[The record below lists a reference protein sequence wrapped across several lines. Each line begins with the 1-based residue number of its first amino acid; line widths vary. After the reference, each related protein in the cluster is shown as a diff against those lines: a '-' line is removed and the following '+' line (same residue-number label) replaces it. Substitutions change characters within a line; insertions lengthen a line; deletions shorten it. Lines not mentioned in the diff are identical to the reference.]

1 MRIRCLSVILIL
13 LFIFAAIPSINQLEP
28 NGAIFDSS
36 DNFDYADISV
46 DIYDSQGVELDCSI
60 FARNPWS
67 QLILDETTGF
77 DSVMQVRVGAGIM
90 IDAECEGYSV
100 PYQAPILIEDDLE
113 ISITANQ
120 MSRNISINSGA
131 EVTSY
136 EIKSITSDF
145 YYSINQNSGY
155 FASPANESLEL
166 VAYSNQTAVGILR
179 ISGVSNQNVS
189 IELPQISSEFL
200 SFENPNPLLEF
211 RIYSPYS
218 TELVELNCNSHC
230 NASLPQIF
238 TYDSSLENQNSPYF
252 VSALSENNLIN
263 QSVSL
268 TNEPDLSIF
277 QDFDLQA
284 QASNSM
290 AKLNFHDA
298 NESSSIIQAQYMESM
313 YFDYGQ
319 GIPSLPYSN
328 LGIQMQSDLLFEKDV
343 SEVVQNLT
351 WMDSVSNLCCTYDL
365 RIMDVTSNNFTI
377 FYNPGTDFSGS
388 WGWNYQME
396 MIAHSRGLNSV
407 RLGIFYGN
415 DLRQQVPLEIDL
427 HDELE
432 YYTSNGQQWISGDSS
447 NFVVVRNETSIAG
460 EMVITLKQNVAP
472 VVSATA
478 ITESNYVLSHGMW
491 PTDLEVDYRLE
502 IEDGYLSDHTCT
514 SEVRSISD
522 VILTFTSTEFNV
534 PKLEDYIEDES
545 EISIHS
551 TCLDE
556 NNLTGSLVN
565 NFSLDSQPPLLD
577 MLQSDVGCSSEFT
590 WLNETENSLLPN
602 VNFCEFFIINPG
614 SAPRF
619 MVSASDDA
627 SEQVTA
633 RWTSNVS
640 EDWSYTGNFLQEV
653 WREAAYAN
661 SASDDIESRRGE
673 APITA
678 YELLL
683 TLTDQVG
690 HQTEQRYE
698 VILRSTYDDLRI
710 IPKLKIWTDEGWATT
725 NNPGINDTIILDLSD
740 SFHPHLS
747 IEEFDFTVEKS
758 YVAEADSLTTELP
771 RLNSSNVYLAF
782 NISDLTYVDGSKIQF
797 GVHEF
802 TVRAAYDNNG
812 NTMRVEANI
821 YPQKV
826 PTLEVERILTDGDL
840 NVGLE
845 KFNIVVKNSGSSPT
859 EAKLCIGEDCVYYY
873 IAGWSPTNQGYTI
886 VPIEAQTNPSQVI
899 SVEIEYDLTD
909 EFGELNGKSGELN
922 YDSDLRTPL
931 GVSAIEIAIILVLLS
946 AIIGFIINT
955 ASSKPRKESGATET
969 SEEE

>member
-1 MRIRCLSVILIL
+1 MRIRYLSVILIL
-13 LFIFAAIPSINQLEP
+13 LFIFAAIPSVNQLDS
-28 NGAIFDSS
+28 NAVIFDSS
-36 DNFDYADISV
+36 DNLDYADVSV
-46 DIYDSQGVELDCSI
+46 IIYDNQGMELDCSI

-67 QLILDETTGF
+67 QLILSQTTGF

-90 IDAECEGYSV
+90 IDADCEGYSV
-100 PYQAPILIEDDLE
+100 PYQAPILIEDDLD
-113 ISITANQ
+113 ISITANHL
-120 MSRNISINSGA
+120 SRHISINSSADVSG
-131 EVTSY
+131 Y

-145 YYSINQNSGY
+145 THSSNHNSAD
-155 FASPANESLEL
+155 FTSPDNESLEI
-166 VAYSNQTAVGILR
+166 VAYSNQTVVGILR
-179 ISGVSNQNVS
+179 ISGVSNQNLS
-189 IELPQISSEFL
+189 IELPQLSSDFI

-218 TELVELNCNSHC
+218 TELVELNCDTNC

-238 TYDSSLENQNSPYF
+238 TYDASLENLDSPYF

-277 QDFDLQA
+277 QDFDVQA
-284 QASNSM
+284 QAINSM
-290 AKLNFHDA
+290 AKLNFNDA
-298 NESSSIIQAQYMESM
+298 NESSSTVDAKYTESM

-328 LGIQMQSDLLFEKDV
+328 LGIQRQSELLFQKEV
-343 SEVVQNLT
+343 SEVIQNLS

-365 RIMDVTSNNFTI
+365 RIMDVTSNNFTM
-377 FYNPGTDFSGS
+377 FDNPGTDFSGS
-388 WGWNYQME
+388 WGWDYQME
-396 MIAHSRGLNSV
+396 MLAYSRGLNSV
-407 RLGIFYGN
+407 RLGIIYGN

-432 YYTSNGQQWISGDSS
+432 YYTSNGQQWISGNSS
-447 NFVVVRNETSIAG
+447 NFIIIRNQTSIAG
-460 EMVITLKQNVAP
+460 EMVITLKQNIAP
-472 VVSATA
+472 KVSATA
-478 ITESNYVLSHGMW
+478 VTEGNYVLSHGIW
-491 PTDLEVDYRLE
+491 PTDLEVGYRLD

-514 SEVRSISD
+514 SEVRTISD

-534 PKLEDYIEDES
+534 PKLEDYIGDES

-551 TCLDE
+551 TCVDE
-556 NNLTGSLVN
+556 NNLTGILVN

-577 MLQSDVGCSSEFT
+577 MLQSDVGCSTEFT

-602 VNFCEFFIINPG
+602 ANFCDFFMVNPG

-619 MVSASDDA
+619 MASASDDS
-627 SEQVTA
+627 SEHITA

-661 SASDDIESRRGE
+661 SASDDVESRRGE

-678 YELLL
+678 YELVL

-690 HQTEQRYE
+690 HQTQQRYD
-698 VILRSTYDDLRI
+698 VILRSTYEDVRI
-710 IPKLKIWTDEGWATT
+710 IPKLKIWTEEGWSTT
-725 NNPGINDTIILDLSD
+725 NAPEINDTIILDLSD

-747 IEEFDFTVEKS
+747 IDDFDFTVEKS
-758 YVAEADSLTTELP
+758 YVAQADSLTAELP
-771 RLNSSNVYLAF
+771 RQNSSDLHLAF
-782 NISDLTYVDGSKIQF
+782 NISDLTYLDGSKIQF

-802 TVRAAYDNNG
+802 TVLATYDNG
-812 NTMRVEANI
+812 KVADKVEANI
-821 YPQKV
+821 YPQKPPV
-826 PTLEVERILTDGDL
+826 LEVERILTDGDL
-840 NVGLE
+840 DVGLE
-845 KFNIVVKNSGSSPT
+845 QFNVVVLNSGSSPT

-899 SVEIEYDLTD
+899 SVEIKYDLTD

-922 YDSDLRTPL
+922 YDSDLRAPL
-931 GVSAIEIAIILVLLS
+931 GISVIEIAIILVLLS

-955 ASSKPRKESGATET
+955 ASSKPGRESGTFET

>member
-1 MRIRCLSVILIL
+1 
-13 LFIFAAIPSINQLEP
+13 
-28 NGAIFDSS
+28 
-36 DNFDYADISV
+36 
-46 DIYDSQGVELDCSI
+46 
-60 FARNPWS
+60 
-67 QLILDETTGF
+67 
-77 DSVMQVRVGAGIM
+77 
-90 IDAECEGYSV
+90 
-100 PYQAPILIEDDLE
+100 
-113 ISITANQ
+113 

-136 EIKSITSDF
+136 EIKSMTSDF
-145 YYSINQNSGY
+145 SYSSNQNSAD
-155 FASPANESLEL
+155 FASPANENLEV
-166 VAYSNQTAVGILR
+166 VAYSNQTAIGILR
-179 ISGVSNQNVS
+179 ISGVSNQNIS
-189 IELPQISSEFL
+189 IELPQLSSDFF

-218 TELVELNCNSHC
+218 TELVELNCNIHC
-230 NASLPQIF
+230 NSSLPQIF
-238 TYDSSLENQNSPYF
+238 TYDSNLENIDSPYF
-252 VSALSENNLIN
+252 VSALFENNLIN

-268 TNEPDLSIF
+268 TNEPDMSIF
-277 QDFDLQA
+277 QDFDAQA

-290 AKLNFHDA
+290 ARLNFDDA
-298 NESSSIIQAQYMESM
+298 NESSSTIQAQYMETM

-328 LGIQMQSDLLFEKDV
+328 LGIQRQSELLFQKDV
-343 SEVVQNLT
+343 SEVIQNLT

-365 RIMDVTSNNFTI
+365 RIMDVTSNNFSI
-377 FYNPGTDFSGS
+377 LDNPGTDFSGS
-388 WGWNYQME
+388 WGWDYQME
-396 MIAHSRGLNSV
+396 MIAHNRGLNSV
-407 RLGIFYGN
+407 RLGIIYGN

-447 NFVVVRNETSIAG
+447 NFIVIRNQTSIAG
-460 EMVITLKQNVAP
+460 EMVITLKQNIP
-472 VVSATA
+472 PEVSATA
-478 ITESNYVLSHGMW
+478 VTEGNYVLSHGMW
-491 PTDLEVDYRLE
+491 PTDLEVDYQLD
-502 IEDGYLSDHTCT
+502 IDDGYLSDHTCT
-514 SEVRSISD
+514 SEIRTISD

-534 PKLEDYIEDES
+534 PKLEDHIGDES

-551 TCLDE
+551 TCVDE

-565 NFSLDSQPPLLD
+565 NFSLDAQPPLLD
-577 MLQSDVGCSSEFT
+577 MLQSDVGCSTEFT

-602 VNFCEFFIINPG
+602 ANFCEFFMVNPG

-619 MVSASDDA
+619 MVTASDDSSEHITA
-627 SEQVTA
+627 S
-633 RWTSNVS
+633 WTSNVS
-640 EDWSYTGNFLQEV
+640 EDWSYTGNFLQEI

-661 SASDDIESRRGE
+661 SASDDVESRRGE
-673 APITA
+673 APISA
-678 YELLL
+678 YELVL

-690 HQTEQRYE
+690 HQTQQRYE
-698 VILRSTYDDLRI
+698 VILRSTYDDVRI
-710 IPKLKIWTDEGWATT
+710 IPKLKIWTEEGWSTT
-725 NNPGINDTIILDLSD
+725 NTPEINGTIILDLSD

-747 IEEFDFTVEKS
+747 IDDFDFTVEKS
-758 YVAEADSLTTELP
+758 YVAEADSLTANLP
-771 RLNSSNVYLAF
+771 RLNSSDLYLAF

-797 GVHEF
+797 GVHGF
-802 TVRAAYDNNG
+802 TVLATYDNSEI
-812 NTMRVEANI
+812 TTKVEANI

-845 KFNIVVKNSGSSPT
+845 QFNVVVMNSGSSPT

-899 SVEIEYDLTD
+899 SVEIKYDLTD

-931 GVSAIEIAIILVLLS
+931 GISAIEIAIILVLVS

-955 ASSKPRKESGATET
+955 ASSKPRRESGEIKT

>member
-1 MRIRCLSVILIL
+1 MIL
-13 LFIFAAIPSINQLEP
+13 LFIFAAIPPVNQLDS
-28 NGAIFDSS
+28 NAAIFDSS
-36 DNFDYADISV
+36 NNLDYADVSV
-46 DIYDSQGVELDCSI
+46 NIYDNQGTELDCSI

-67 QLILDETTGF
+67 QLILSQTTSF
-77 DSVMQVRVGAGIM
+77 DSVMQVRLGAGIM
-90 IDAECEGYSV
+90 IDADCEGYSV
-100 PYQAPILIEDDLE
+100 PYQVPILIQDDLE
-113 ISITANQ
+113 ISITANH

-136 EIKSITSDF
+136 EIKSMTSDF
-145 YYSINQNSGY
+145 SYSSNQNSAD
-155 FASPANESLEL
+155 FASPANENLEV
-166 VAYSNQTAVGILR
+166 VAYSNQTAIGILR
-179 ISGVSNQNVS
+179 ISGVSNQNIS
-189 IELPQISSEFL
+189 IELPQLSSDFF

-218 TELVELNCNSHC
+218 TELVELNCNIHC
-230 NASLPQIF
+230 NSSLPQIF
-238 TYDSSLENQNSPYF
+238 TYDSNLENIDSPYF
-252 VSALSENNLIN
+252 VSALFENNLIN

-268 TNEPDLSIF
+268 TNEPDMSIF
-277 QDFDLQA
+277 QDFDAQA

-290 AKLNFHDA
+290 ARLNFDDA
-298 NESSSIIQAQYMESM
+298 NESSSTIQAQYMETM

-328 LGIQMQSDLLFEKDV
+328 LGIQRQSELLFQKDV
-343 SEVVQNLT
+343 SEVIQNLT

-365 RIMDVTSNNFTI
+365 RIMDVTSNNFSI
-377 FYNPGTDFSGS
+377 LDNPGTDFSGS
-388 WGWNYQME
+388 WGWDYQME
-396 MIAHSRGLNSV
+396 MIAHNRGLNSV
-407 RLGIFYGN
+407 RLGIIYGN

-447 NFVVVRNETSIAG
+447 NFIVIRNQTSIAG
-460 EMVITLKQNVAP
+460 EMVITLKQNIP
-472 VVSATA
+472 PEVSATA
-478 ITESNYVLSHGMW
+478 VTEGNYVLSHGMW
-491 PTDLEVDYRLE
+491 PTDLEVDYQLD
-502 IEDGYLSDHTCT
+502 IDDGYLSDHTCT
-514 SEVRSISD
+514 SEIRTISD

-534 PKLEDYIEDES
+534 PKLEDHIGDES

-551 TCLDE
+551 TCVDE

-565 NFSLDSQPPLLD
+565 NFSLDAQPPLLD
-577 MLQSDVGCSSEFT
+577 MLQSDVGCSTEFT

-602 VNFCEFFIINPG
+602 ANFCEFFMVNPG

-619 MVSASDDA
+619 MVTASDDSSEHITA
-627 SEQVTA
+627 S
-633 RWTSNVS
+633 WTSNVS
-640 EDWSYTGNFLQEV
+640 EDWSYTGNFLQEI

-661 SASDDIESRRGE
+661 SASDDVESRRGE
-673 APITA
+673 APISA
-678 YELLL
+678 YELVL

-690 HQTEQRYE
+690 HQTQQRYE
-698 VILRSTYDDLRI
+698 VILRSTYDDVRI
-710 IPKLKIWTDEGWATT
+710 IPKLKIWTEEGWSTT
-725 NNPGINDTIILDLSD
+725 NTPDINDTIILDLSD

-747 IEEFDFTVEKS
+747 IDDFDFTVEKS
-758 YVAEADSLTTELP
+758 YVAEADSLTANLP
-771 RLNSSNVYLAF
+771 RLNSSDLYLAF

-797 GVHEF
+797 GVHGF
-802 TVRAAYDNNG
+802 TVLATYDNSEI
-812 NTMRVEANI
+812 TTKVEANI

-845 KFNIVVKNSGSSPT
+845 QFNVVVMNSGSSPT

-899 SVEIEYDLTD
+899 SVEIKYDLTD

-931 GVSAIEIAIILVLLS
+931 GISAIEIAIILVLVS

-955 ASSKPRKESGATET
+955 ASSKPRRESGEIKT

>member
-1 MRIRCLSVILIL
+1 MIL
-13 LFIFAAIPSINQLEP
+13 LFIFAAIPSVNQLDS
-28 NGAIFDSS
+28 NASIFDAS
-36 DNFDYADISV
+36 DNLDYAVVSV
-46 DIYDSQGVELDCSI
+46 SIYDNQGMELDCSI

-67 QLILDETTGF
+67 QLILSQATGF
-77 DSVMQVRVGAGIM
+77 DSVMQVRIGAGIM
-90 IDAECEGYSV
+90 IDADCEGYSV
-100 PYQAPILIEDDLE
+100 PYQMPIVIEDDLE

-120 MSRNISINSGA
+120 ISRQISISSGT

-145 YYSINQNSGY
+145 TYSSNQNSDV
-155 FASPANESLEL
+155 FASPTNESLEV
-166 VAYSNQTAVGILR
+166 VAYSNQTALGILR

-189 IELPQISSEFL
+189 IELPQLSSDFF
-200 SFENPNPLLEF
+200 SFENPNPLLEY
-211 RIYSPYS
+211 RTYSPYS
-218 TELVELNCNSHC
+218 TELVELNCDTNC

-238 TYDSSLENQNSPYF
+238 TYDSSLENLDSTYF

-277 QDFDLQA
+277 QDFDVQA
-284 QASNSM
+284 QTSNSM
-290 AKLNFHDA
+290 AKLNFNNA
-298 NESSSIIQAQYMESM
+298 NESSSTINAQYTERM

-328 LGIQMQSDLLFEKDV
+328 LGIQRQSELLFQKDV
-343 SEVVQNLT
+343 AEVIQNLT
-351 WMDSVSNLCCTYDL
+351 WMDAVSNLCCTYDL

-377 FYNPGTDFSGS
+377 FDNPGTDFSGS
-388 WGWNYQME
+388 WGWDYQME
-396 MIAHSRGLNSV
+396 MLAYSRGLNSV
-407 RLGIFYGN
+407 RLGVIYGN
-415 DLRQQVPLEIDL
+415 DLRQQIPLEIDL

-432 YYTSNGQQWISGDSS
+432 YFTSNGQQWISGDSS
-447 NFVVVRNETSIAG
+447 NFMVMRNQTSIAG
-460 EMVITLKQNVAP
+460 EMVITLKQNIAP
-472 VVSATA
+472 EVSATA
-478 ITESNYVLSHGMW
+478 VTEGNYVLSHGIW
-491 PTDLEVDYRLE
+491 PTDLEVDYRLD

-514 SEVRSISD
+514 SEVRTSSD

-534 PKLEDYIEDES
+534 PKLENYIGNES

-551 TCLDE
+551 TCVDE
-556 NNLTGSLVN
+556 NNLTGILVN

-577 MLQSDVGCSSEFT
+577 MLQSDVGCSTEFT

-602 VNFCEFFIINPG
+602 ANFCEFFMVNPG

-619 MVSASDDA
+619 MVSASDDSSEHITA
-627 SEQVTA
+627 S
-633 RWTSNVS
+633 WSSNVS

-661 SASDDIESRRGE
+661 SASDDVESRRGE
-673 APITA
+673 APITT
-678 YELLL
+678 YELVL

-690 HQTEQRYE
+690 HQTQQRYE
-698 VILRSTYDDLRI
+698 VILRSTYDDVRI
-710 IPKLKIWTDEGWATT
+710 IPKLKIWTDEGWSTT
-725 NNPGINDTIILDLSD
+725 NTPEINDTIILDLSD

-747 IEEFDFTVEKS
+747 IDDFDFTVEKS
-758 YVAEADSLTTELP
+758 YVAGADSLTAELP
-771 RLNSSNVYLAF
+771 RLNSSDLYLAF

-802 TVRAAYDNNG
+802 NVFAAYDNG
-812 NTMRVEANI
+812 EITDKVEANI
-821 YPQKV
+821 YPQKPPV
-826 PTLEVERILTDGDL
+826 LEVERILTDGDL
-840 NVGLE
+840 DVGLE
-845 KFNIVVKNSGSSPT
+845 QFNVVVLNSGSSPT

-899 SVEIEYDLTD
+899 SVEIQYDLTD

-931 GVSAIEIAIILVLLS
+931 GISVIEIAIVLVLLS

-955 ASSKPRKESGATET
+955 ASTKPGRDSGVTET
-969 SEEE
+969 TEEE

>member
-1 MRIRCLSVILIL
+1 MIL
-13 LFIFAAIPSINQLEP
+13 LFIFAAIPSVNQLDS
-28 NGAIFDSS
+28 NAAIFDSS
-36 DNFDYADISV
+36 DNLDYADVSV
-46 DIYDSQGVELDCSI
+46 NIYDDQGMELDCSI

-67 QLILDETTGF
+67 QLILSQATGF

-90 IDAECEGYSV
+90 IDADCEGYSV
-100 PYQAPILIEDDLE
+100 PYQMPIIIEDDLD

-120 MSRNISINSGA
+120 ISRHISINSGT

-145 YYSINQNSGY
+145 THSSNQNSAE
-155 FASPANESLEL
+155 FASPANESLEV
-166 VAYSNQTAVGILR
+166 VAYSNQTVVGILR
-179 ISGVSNQNVS
+179 ISGASNENLS
-189 IELPQISSEFL
+189 IELPQLSSDFS
-200 SFENPNPLLEF
+200 SFENPNPLLEY

-218 TELVELNCNSHC
+218 TELVELNCDSYC
-230 NASLPQIF
+230 NTSLPQIF
-238 TYDSSLENQNSPYF
+238 TYASNLENLDSPYY

-277 QDFDLQA
+277 QDFDVQA
-284 QASNSM
+284 QAINSM
-290 AKLNFHDA
+290 AKLNFNDA
-298 NESSSIIQAQYMESM
+298 NESSNTVNAQYTESM
-313 YFDYGQ
+313 FFDYRQ

-328 LGIQMQSDLLFEKDV
+328 LGIQRQSELLFQKEV
-343 SEVVQNLT
+343 SEVIQNLT

-377 FYNPGTDFSGS
+377 FDNPGTDFSGS
-388 WGWNYQME
+388 WGWDYQME
-396 MIAHSRGLNSV
+396 MLAYSRGLNSV
-407 RLGIFYGN
+407 RLGIIYGN

-427 HDELE
+427 HNELE

-447 NFVVVRNETSIAG
+447 NFMVIRNQTSIAG
-460 EMVITLKQNVAP
+460 EMVITLKQNIP
-472 VVSATA
+472 PKVSATA
-478 ITESNYVLSHGMW
+478 VTEGNYVLSHGIW
-491 PTDLEVDYRLE
+491 PTDLEVDYRLD
-502 IEDGYLSDHTCT
+502 IEDGYLSDHTCI
-514 SEVRSISD
+514 SEVRTISD
-522 VILTFTSTEFNV
+522 VILTFTSTEFSV
-534 PKLEDYIEDES
+534 PKLEDYIENES
-545 EISIHS
+545 EFSIHS
-551 TCLDE
+551 TCVDE

-577 MLQSDVGCSSEFT
+577 MLQSDVGCSTEFT

-602 VNFCEFFIINPG
+602 ANFCNFFMVNPG

-619 MVSASDDA
+619 IVSASDDS
-627 SEQVTA
+627 SEHITA
-633 RWTSNVS
+633 TWTSNVS
-640 EDWSYTGNFLQEV
+640 QDWSYTGNFLQEV

-661 SASDDIESRRGE
+661 SASDDVESRRGE

-678 YELLL
+678 YELVL

-690 HQTEQRYE
+690 HQTQQRYE
-698 VILRSTYDDLRI
+698 VILRSTYEDVRI
-710 IPKLKIWTDEGWATT
+710 IPKLKIWTDEGWSTT
-725 NNPGINDTIILDLSD
+725 NAPKISDTIILDLSD

-747 IEEFDFTVEKS
+747 IDDFDFTVEKS
-758 YVAEADSLTTELP
+758 YVAGADSLTAELP
-771 RLNSSNVYLAF
+771 GLNSSDLYLAF

-802 TVRAAYDNNG
+802 TVLAAYDNSEI
-812 NTMRVEANI
+812 TTEVEANI
-821 YPQKV
+821 YPQKPPV
-826 PTLEVERILTDGDL
+826 LEVERILTDGDL
-840 NVGLE
+840 DVGLE
-845 KFNIVVKNSGSSPT
+845 QFNVVVVNSGSSPT
-859 EAKLCIGEDCVYYY
+859 EAKLCIGDDCVYYY

-899 SVEIEYDLTD
+899 SVEIRYDLTD
-909 EFGELNGKSGELN
+909 EFGQLNGKSGELN

-931 GVSAIEIAIILVLLS
+931 GISAIEIAIVLVLLS

-955 ASSKPRKESGATET
+955 ASTKPGRDSGATEI

>member
-1 MRIRCLSVILIL
+1 MIL
-13 LFIFAAIPSINQLEP
+13 LFIFAVIPPVNQLDS
-28 NGAIFDSS
+28 NAAIFDSS
-36 DNFDYADISV
+36 NNLDYADVSV
-46 DIYDSQGVELDCSI
+46 NIYDNQGTELDCSI

-67 QLILDETTGF
+67 QLILSQTTSF
-77 DSVMQVRVGAGIM
+77 DSVMQVRLGAGIM
-90 IDAECEGYSV
+90 IDADCEGYSV
-100 PYQAPILIEDDLE
+100 PYQVPILIQDDSE
-113 ISITANQ
+113 ISITANH

-136 EIKSITSDF
+136 EIKSMTSDF
-145 YYSINQNSGY
+145 SYSSNQNSAD
-155 FASPANESLEL
+155 FASPANENLEV
-166 VAYSNQTAVGILR
+166 VAYSNQTAIGILR
-179 ISGVSNQNVS
+179 ISGVSNQNIS
-189 IELPQISSEFL
+189 IELPQLSSDFF

-218 TELVELNCNSHC
+218 TELVELNCNIHC
-230 NASLPQIF
+230 NSSLPQIF
-238 TYDSSLENQNSPYF
+238 TYDSNLENIDSPYF
-252 VSALSENNLIN
+252 VSALFENNLIN

-268 TNEPDLSIF
+268 TNEPDMSIF
-277 QDFDLQA
+277 QDFDAQA

-290 AKLNFHDA
+290 ARLNFDDA
-298 NESSSIIQAQYMESM
+298 NESSSTIQAQYMETM

-328 LGIQMQSDLLFEKDV
+328 LGIQRQSELLFQKDV
-343 SEVVQNLT
+343 SEVIQNLT

-365 RIMDVTSNNFTI
+365 RIMDVTSNNFSI
-377 FYNPGTDFSGS
+377 LDNPGTDFSGS
-388 WGWNYQME
+388 WGWDYQME
-396 MIAHSRGLNSV
+396 MLAYSRGLNSV
-407 RLGIFYGN
+407 RLGIIYGN
-415 DLRQQVPLEIDL
+415 DLRQRVPLEIDL

-447 NFVVVRNETSIAG
+447 NFIVIRNQTSIAG
-460 EMVITLKQNVAP
+460 EMVITLKQNIP
-472 VVSATA
+472 PEVSATA
-478 ITESNYVLSHGMW
+478 VTEGNYVLSHGMW
-491 PTDLEVDYRLE
+491 PTDLEVDYQLD
-502 IEDGYLSDHTCT
+502 IDDGYLSDHTCT
-514 SEVRSISD
+514 SEIRTISD

-534 PKLEDYIEDES
+534 PKLEDHIGNES

-551 TCLDE
+551 TCVDE

-565 NFSLDSQPPLLD
+565 NFSLDAQPPLLD
-577 MLQSDVGCSSEFT
+577 MLQSDVGCSTEFT

-602 VNFCEFFIINPG
+602 ANFCEFFMVNPG

-619 MVSASDDA
+619 MVTASDDSSEHITA
-627 SEQVTA
+627 S
-633 RWTSNVS
+633 WTSNVS
-640 EDWSYTGNFLQEV
+640 EDWSYTGNFLQEI

-661 SASDDIESRRGE
+661 SASDDVESRRGE
-673 APITA
+673 APISA
-678 YELLL
+678 YELVL

-690 HQTEQRYE
+690 HQTQQRYE
-698 VILRSTYDDLRI
+698 VILRSTYDDVRI
-710 IPKLKIWTDEGWATT
+710 IPKLKIWTEEGWSTANT
-725 NNPGINDTIILDLSD
+725 PEINDTIILDLSD

-747 IEEFDFTVEKS
+747 IDDFDFTVEKS
-758 YVAEADSLTTELP
+758 YVAEADSLTANLP
-771 RLNSSNVYLAF
+771 RLNSSDLYLAF

-797 GVHEF
+797 GVHGF
-802 TVRAAYDNNG
+802 TVLATYDNSEI
-812 NTMRVEANI
+812 TTKVEANI

-845 KFNIVVKNSGSSPT
+845 QFNVVVMNSGSSPT

-899 SVEIEYDLTD
+899 SVEIKYDLTD

-931 GVSAIEIAIILVLLS
+931 GISAIEIAIILVLVS

-955 ASSKPRKESGATET
+955 ASSKPRRESGEIKT

>member
-1 MRIRCLSVILIL
+1 MIL
-13 LFIFAAIPSINQLEP
+13 LFIFAAIPSVNQLDS
-28 NGAIFDSS
+28 NAAIFDSS
-36 DNFDYADISV
+36 DNLDYADVSV
-46 DIYDSQGVELDCSI
+46 NIYDNQGIELDCSI

-67 QLILDETTGF
+67 QLILSQATGF
-77 DSVMQVRVGAGIM
+77 DSVMQVRAGAGIM
-90 IDAECEGYSV
+90 IDADCEGYSV
-100 PYQAPILIEDDLE
+100 PYQLPIIIEEDLE

-120 MSRNISINSGA
+120 ISRQISINSGT

-145 YYSINQNSGY
+145 THSSNQNSTD
-155 FASPANESLEL
+155 FASPANESLEV
-166 VAYSNQTAVGILR
+166 VAYSNQTVVGILR
-179 ISGVSNQNVS
+179 ISGVSNQNLS
-189 IELPQISSEFL
+189 IELPQLSSDFS
-200 SFENPNPLLEF
+200 SFENPNPLLEY

-218 TELVELNCNSHC
+218 TELVELNCDSYC
-230 NASLPQIF
+230 NTSLPQIF
-238 TYDSSLENQNSPYF
+238 TYASNLEILDSPYF

-268 TNEPDLSIF
+268 NNEPDLSIF
-277 QDFDLQA
+277 QDFDGQSQA
-284 QASNSM
+284 INSM
-290 AKLNFHDA
+290 AKLNFNDA
-298 NESSSIIQAQYMESM
+298 NESSSTVQAQYLESM

-328 LGIQMQSDLLFEKDV
+328 LGIQRQSELLFQKDV
-343 SEVVQNLT
+343 SEIIQNFT

-377 FYNPGTDFSGS
+377 FDNPGTDFSGT
-388 WGWNYQME
+388 WGWDYQME
-396 MIAHSRGLNSV
+396 MIAYSRGLNSV
-407 RLGIFYGN
+407 RLGIIYGN
-415 DLRQQVPLEIDL
+415 DLRQQIPLEIDL
-427 HDELE
+427 HDDLE

-447 NFVVVRNETSIAG
+447 NFMVIRNQTSIAG
-460 EMVITLKQNVAP
+460 EMVITLKQNIP
-472 VVSATA
+472 PEVSATA
-478 ITESNYVLSHGMW
+478 VTEGNYVLSHGIW
-491 PTDLEVDYRLE
+491 PTDLEVDYRLD
-502 IEDGYLSDHTCT
+502 IEDGYLSDHTCI
-514 SEVRSISD
+514 SEVRTISD

-534 PKLEDYIEDES
+534 PKLEDYIENES

-551 TCLDE
+551 SCVDE

-577 MLQSDVGCSSEFT
+577 MLQSDVGCSAEFT

-602 VNFCEFFIINPG
+602 ANFCEFFLVNPG

-619 MVSASDDA
+619 LVSASDDSSEHITA
-627 SEQVTA
+627 S
-633 RWTSNVS
+633 WTSNVS
-640 EDWSYTGNFLQEV
+640 QDWSYTGNFLQEV
-653 WREAAYAN
+653 WRQAAYAN
-661 SASDDIESRRGE
+661 SASDDVESRRGE

-678 YELLL
+678 YELVL

-690 HQTEQRYE
+690 HQTQQRYE
-698 VILRSTYDDLRI
+698 VFLRSTYEDVRI
-710 IPKLKIWTDEGWATT
+710 IPKLKIWTDEGWSTT
-725 NNPGINDTIILDLSD
+725 NAPEISDTIILDLSD

-747 IEEFDFTVEKS
+747 IDDFDFTVEKS
-758 YVAEADSLTTELP
+758 YVAQADSLTTELP
-771 RLNSSNVYLAF
+771 RLNSSDLYLAF

-802 TVRAAYDNNG
+802 TVLAAYDNSVI
-812 NTMRVEANI
+812 TTEVEANI
-821 YPQKV
+821 YPQKPPV
-826 PTLEVERILTDGDL
+826 LEIERILTDGDL
-840 NVGLE
+840 DVGLE
-845 KFNIVVKNSGSSPT
+845 QFNVVVMNSGSSPT
-859 EAKLCIGEDCVYYY
+859 EAKLCIGDDCVYYY

-899 SVEIEYDLTD
+899 SVDIQYDLTD

-931 GVSAIEIAIILVLLS
+931 GISAIEIAIILVLVS

-955 ASSKPRKESGATET
+955 ASTKPGRGTGATEI